1 MEPSPAQR
9 AARDRIAAQLAQ
21 AGFAL
26 PGTLTVRAYACGKP
40 GCRCHAD
47 PPRLHG
53 PYAEWTRKI
62 GGKTITRRLTP
73 RQLAEYQPLFDNA
86 KKLRTLLS
94 ELQDLTLQIIETGT
108 TREPSTPAEPE
119 PAAPENVGEARL
131 TCGQPSSQT
140 PFAQVNPKRED
151 HSTGIN
157 LQGQVRSSLDSS
169 HPTRRMGAV
178 AVLGGI
184 WEIAFCAS
192 PSGGTSGA
200 GHGQR
205 LQCRAGRGRAPCRR
219 RVFEHLGSA
228 PGSTPLRGG
237 RSGRG
242 HGPDGGAVQTGHRP
256 ADRGLQLAEQR
267 PGHFSSFWPAD
278 GIWAKTMRSVGRG
291 AQPPRLLLGRSP

>member
-9 AARDRIAAQLAQ
+9 AARDQIAAQLAQ

-94 ELQDLTLQIIETGT
+94 ELQDLTLQIIETGS

-119 PAAPENVGEARL
+119 PHTPENVGEARL
-131 TCGQPSSQT
+131 TRGQPSSQT
-140 PFAQVNPKRED
+140 PFPQLSRKRED
-151 HSTGIN
+151 LS
-157 LQGQVRSSLDSS
+157 QF
-169 HPTRRMGAV
+169 RRAPRGAV
-178 AVLGGI
+178 
-184 WEIAFCAS
+184 
-192 PSGGTSGA
+192 
-200 GHGQR
+200 
-205 LQCRAGRGRAPCRR
+205 
-219 RVFEHLGSA
+219 
-228 PGSTPLRGG
+228 
-237 RSGRG
+237 
-242 HGPDGGAVQTGHRP
+242 RP
-256 ADRGLQLAEQR
+256 ADPRPRPR
-267 PGHFSSFWPAD
+267 PGPGARPSPRA
-278 GIWAKTMRSVGRG
+278 VPGR
-291 AQPPRLLLGRSP
+291 